1 MEQLKLSNQFCFPFY
16 VASRMITKL
25 YQPLLDQ
32 YGITYPQYLVLMVL
46 WESSPLPVKE
56 IGQKLY
62 LNSNTLT
69 PLLKRME
76 NQDLI
81 IRKRDTN
88 DERKVFITL
97 TEKANELQGEIA
109 CVPTTLFE
117 KLDLP
122 KEKLIQIKSDIQEL
136 ISNLEKVD
144 D

>member
-97 TEKANELQGEIA
+97 TEKANELQREIA